1 MGWINKTLSSLVNKS
16 VAKAVNTD
24 TFVPLNSYYDIL
36 GSYNSFDYSE
46 YGDNKLI
53 NEGYASNTHLYAIIN
68 KLQNLSM
75 NGKYKVMVNTPDGQE
90 EDTTSDLYQLL
101 QNPNENQTWDEFL
114 EAAMTM
120 LPVTGDLFLRGLAPI
135 GMGNKI
141 TDLSVIP
148 SNITD
153 VVVSNSSYEV
163 LGYQTTLYGKTTTYN
178 TEEVFH
184 GKLYNPTISGLEGH
198 RGMSPL
204 QAAYAS
210 LDTDNQ
216 IFNAKRNFYKNNG
229 TNGIIS
235 SGSDVSTL
243 GPDEAKQLDEA
254 LKRRIGGSSKANSL
268 TVTGA
273 NVNYTAIGMP
283 ATSMQFLESGD
294 VSLRDLCMVY
304 GMDSKLFG
312 DPKASTYNNQA
323 EAAKGVWTNC
333 IMPYNNRFVQ
343 YLNDYVTPGHSLADG
358 KDYEIIY
365 DTSHIEELQKDKKT
379 EAEKNKIVIEGIT
392 SLVNSSLNDEAKVL
406 MLTKLYDIEEN
417 EAQTLIESDE
427 SEPNTTEANES
438 NEGTDTGT
446 EEDNTE
452 EQTQSNNN

>member
-1 MGWINKTLSSLVNKS
+1 MGVIQKTLNSLLNKS
-16 VAKAVNTD
+16 VAKSITTD
-24 TFVPLNSYYDIL
+24 TFIPLNSYYDLL
-36 GSYNSFDYSE
+36 GNYSSFDYSE

-75 NGKYKVMVNTPDGQE
+75 NGKYKVMINTPEGPE

-101 QNPNENQTWDEFL
+101 QQPNENQTWDEFL
-114 EAAMTM
+114 EAVMTM
-120 LPVTGDLFLRGLAPI
+120 LPVTGDLFLYGASAI
-135 GMGNKI
+135 GFGNKI
-141 TDLSVIP
+141 MDLEVIP

-153 VVVSNSSYEV
+153 VVVSNTSHDV
-163 LGYQTTLYGKTTTYN
+163 LGYQTTLYGKTKTYN
-178 TEEVFH
+178 TEEIYH
-184 GKLYNPTISGLEGH
+184 GKLYNPTVSGLEGH

-204 QAAYAS
+204 QASYAS

-243 GPDEAKQLDEA
+243 GPDEARQLDEA

-294 VSLRDLCMVY
+294 VTLRDLCMVY

-312 DPKASTYNNQA
+312 DPKASTYNNQS

-333 IMPYNNRFVQ
+333 IIPYNARFVN
-343 YLNDYVTPGHSLADG
+343 YLNDFVTPGHSLADG

-392 SLVNSSLNDEAKVL
+392 SLVNSSLNDEAKIL
-406 MLTKLYDIEEN
+406 MLTKLYDIEES
-417 EAQTLIESDE
+417 EAETLIEQDE
-427 SEPNTTEANES
+427 TNTTEPIAT
-438 NEGTDTGT
+438 NEGTNQEIEGED
-446 EEDNTE
+446 EEG
-452 EQTQSNNN
+452 